1 VTFAIEGHDLV
12 IVSVMCAVCGVL
24 IRLYDRMRWVYHRCQ
39 DQRGTRPAHQE
50 LRGEIPVIIKK
61 RTIHSTVTKVRNQER
76 GA

>member
-1 VTFAIEGHDLV
+1 MNLTIKSIAFCS
-12 IVSVMCAVCGVL
+12 VSDQALQPEALG
-24 IRLYDRMRWVYHRCQ
+24 ISSASN
-39 DQRGTRPAHQE
+39 QRGTRPVHYE